1 MGVPKH
7 CGRER
12 EKEVERS
19 GAPHRGKSAAMRGN
33 KKEGAGAFQLGKDTG
48 ILWKEGNAGEC
59 MAARVGMDDREGHSD
74 LYKM

>member
-1 MGVPKH
+1 
-7 CGRER
+7 
-12 EKEVERS
+12 
-19 GAPHRGKSAAMRGN
+19 MRGN